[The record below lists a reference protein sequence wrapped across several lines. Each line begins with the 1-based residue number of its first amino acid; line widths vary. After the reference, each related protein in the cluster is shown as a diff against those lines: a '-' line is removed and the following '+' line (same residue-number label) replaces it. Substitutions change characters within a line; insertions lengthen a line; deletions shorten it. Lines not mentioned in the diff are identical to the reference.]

1 MRFNNVQ
8 NANSDQIRALQL
20 KELEILKK
28 LKKICYEHHL
38 RFFLIGGTLIGAL
51 RNHGF
56 IPWDDDV
63 DVMMM
68 RDDFETLSAH
78 PEWFEDVNLIMQR
91 SNEEINQHLTG
102 IELKD
107 PNTTFINKHSVNEDI
122 QHSIAIDILPL
133 DYRPVG
139 SLKKTKQILYSMIYS
154 LYNAD
159 RVPDHQGAF
168 LKIPS
173 YFLLKAVPNRKLKY
187 RIWSWAQKKMIALDD
202 KNSREVVEL
211 SCGFKALFRYVDA
224 AWFESSLEVKFEG
237 ELFPIPIGYDEYLTS
252 IFGDYMKLPPK
263 EDQVA
268 KHNTLL
274 VDTEVPYEKSM
285 RKQFLKG
292 D

>member
-8 NANSDQIRALQL
+8 DATPEQIRALQL

-28 LKKICYEHHL
+28 LKKVCYKHHL

-51 RNHGF
+51 RNKGF
-56 IPWDDDV
+56 VPWDDDV
-63 DVMMM
+63 DVMML
-68 RDDFETLSAH
+68 REDFETLSAH
-78 PEWFEDVNLIMQR
+78 SEWFSELGLVMQR
-91 SNEEINQHLTG
+91 SNEKINQHLTG

-133 DYRPVG
+133 DYRPIG
-139 SLKKTKQILYSMIYS
+139 KIKQTKQIIYSMLYS

-159 RVPDHQGAF
+159 RVPDHQGTF

-173 YFLLKAVPNRKLKY
+173 YILLKAVPSKKAKY
-187 RIWSWAQKKMIALDD
+187 KVWSWAQKKMVALDD
-202 KNSREVVEL
+202 KESREVVEL
-211 SCGFKALFRYVDA
+211 SCGFKALFRYVNA
-224 AWFESSLEVKFEG
+224 SWFESSLEVKFED
-237 ELFPIPIGYDEYLTS
+237 ELFPIPIGYDEYLTAV
-252 IFGDYMKLPPK
+252 FGDYMKLPPK

-274 VDTEVPYEKSM
+274 VDTEIPYEKSM
-285 RKQFLKG
+285 REQFFEG
-292 D
+292 

>member
-8 NANSDQIRALQL
+8 NADPDQIRALQL

-173 YFLLKAVPNRKLKY
+173 YVLLKAVPNRKLKY
-187 RIWSWAQKKMIALDD
+187 RIWSWAQKKMITLDD